1 MNCIYIGTFIKQR
14 RKELKLTQEQVC
26 SGICDPVTLSRIENG
41 KQTPSKSVIS
51 ALLQRLGMPEARYYV
66 LESKNELEI
75 EALKKDIIACG
86 VTRNVS
92 LGFEKLS
99 QLENLTVSDDHLTR
113 QFILRSKA
121 LLGSFDKRYTY
132 DEQIDMLMSAIHLTV
147 PDFNIEEINKCLY
160 AFDEIKFYQLLKYV
174 RNHYREV
181 ITSGKITLL
190 VLYNYARALDL
201 CGRYEDGMKLAKEG
215 RDACI
220 QYGHY
225 QTLPGCLE
233 IYAECCHF
241 LGMDD
246 ESTEAYYQAYYLCK
260 LIGRKENLE
269 ITRNEAKKYLNID
282 FKH

>member
-1 MNCIYIGTFIKQR
+1 MNLNRNDQAI
-14 RKELKLTQEQVC
+14 
-26 SGICDPVTLSRIENG
+26 
-41 KQTPSKSVIS
+41 
-51 ALLQRLGMPEARYYV
+51 
-66 LESKNELEI
+66 
-75 EALKKDIIACG
+75 DI
-86 VTRNVS
+86 
-92 LGFEKLS
+92 
-99 QLENLTVSDDHLTR
+99 
-113 QFILRSKA
+113 
-121 LLGSFDKRYTY
+121 
-132 DEQIDMLMSAIHLTV
+132 
-147 PDFNIEEINKCLY
+147 
-160 AFDEIKFYQLLKYV
+160 FYQLLKYV

-260 LIGRKENLE
+260 LIGRKEDLE
-269 ITRNEAKKYLNID
+269 ITRSEAKKYLNID